1 MFSSPVVSLA
11 WALQWQIEKL
21 TISEISSLDEMSKLA
36 LVETSSWVGQLEWP
50 EEVGGLLEVWTDSE
64 DLVDK
69 ILDTD
74 DTKLAEGSLNKG
86 VVGESNA
93 LLVDLSVSTLVDELA
108 DGLEVGVSVGDE
120 RLNDLQHLAGSL
132 GKADEDTVVDLE
144 ETEELEGLAL
154 LGVNLVD
161 TAKY

>member
-108 DGLEVGVSVGDE
+108 DGLEVWVAVGDPWLDNLE
-120 RLNDLQHLAGSL
+120 HLKGGLSQTD
-132 GKADEDTVVDLE
+132 KDTIVDLE
-144 ETEELEGLAL
+144 ETEELEDLAWL
-154 LGVNLVD
+154 WCDLVN
-161 TAKY
+161 T

>member
-108 DGLEVGVSVGDE
+108 DGLEVWVAVGDPWLDNLE
-120 RLNDLQHLAGSL
+120 HLKGGLSQTD
-132 GKADEDTVVDLE
+132 KDTIVDLE
-144 ETEELEGLAL
+144 ETEELEDLAWL
-154 LGVNLVD
+154 WCDLVD
-161 TAKY
+161 T